1 MISNEITKLT
11 LGISIKLPIKTEQQT
26 VILGLESAPEGD
38 SESLKISDGS
48 RPLARTAAYW
58 RRSILSALRRS
69 AIKVVKRRKWWSAS
83 WGPGE
88 ASGWYCT
95 PKTG

>member
-1 MISNEITKLT
+1 MIGNEITELT
-11 LGISIKLPIKTEQQT
+11 LGISIKLSSEMEQQT

-48 RPLARTAAYW
+48 APLAQTAAYW
-58 RRSILSALRRS
+58 RRSILSILRRS
-69 AIKVVKRRKWWSAS
+69 AIKVVKRLKWWSAS

-95 PKTG
+95 PNAG

>member
-1 MISNEITKLT
+1 MIGNEITELT
-11 LGISIKLPIKTEQQT
+11 LGISIKLSSEMEQQT

-69 AIKVVKRRKWWSAS
+69 AIKVVKRRKW
-83 WGPGE
+83 
-88 ASGWYCT
+88 
-95 PKTG
+95 